1 MLVPFLLIAS
11 ALGADST
18 VSRRAV
24 PVAALETYRTSVGK
38 RIGDTLVATLELRE
52 SRWRPQ
58 GARAIEVPVYVFAE
72 PGIAPKVP
80 GPMLRLNEGGT
91 VRLTLRNT
99 LGKRV
104 VVRGLQ
110 GRPFKAEATDS
121 VALLPGGDTTI
132 TFAAG
137 DAGSYFYWARVTP
150 TVNHRV
156 APIPGDLWGGENAEG
171 PFIGTFIVDPKG
183 ARPDPNERTFLIT
196 RWLDEYLPA
205 INDTVDWKLTLNGG
219 SYPNTEP
226 LTYAVGD
233 TVRWRVI
240 NATLASHPMHL
251 HGFYYRVLGKG
262 DVSDYRPIAEA
273 DRKLVVTELLD
284 AGQSMRL
291 EWVPERAGNWLF
303 HCHLVRHMTGQQNL
317 PADPDVTAVAHAG
330 HEHEMAGL
338 VLGITV
344 RAKGAT
350 ALADERLAGGAVRV
364 SAKARAIRLL
374 AQTRPKVYGAAPG
387 YAFVV
392 QNGTAA
398 PSRDSIVQPSTTLV
412 LRKGEP
418 VRITVVNRLANALA
432 VHWHG
437 MELESWYDGVGGFSG
452 MGSRMRAPIAPRD
465 SFVVQFTP
473 PRSGTFMYHTH
484 DEKGQEL
491 ASGLQ
496 GALLVV
502 DDPAKFDA
510 TRDHL
515 FLLSTRGPTDSG
527 IVAVNGRANP
537 PPLVLTPGE
546 HRLRFATIS
555 SNEQV
560 VVSLVK
566 GDSVLTWQVVARDGA
581 DVSVAQRAAKR
592 AELGFSAGITTDV
605 LVNLPPGEGYAI
617 RVRMQ
622 PYEAFEF
629 AGSEVRVPIVR
640 R

>member
-1 MLVPFLLIAS
+1 MLVPVLLIAS

-18 VSRRAV
+18 LSRRAV

-38 RIGDTLVATLELRE
+38 RNGDTLVATLELRE
-52 SRWRPQ
+52 ARWRPQ
-58 GARAIEVPVYVFAE
+58 GARAVEVPVYVFAE
-72 PGIAPKVP
+72 PGAAPKVP

-121 VALLPGGDTTI
+121 VALLPGRDTTI

-137 DAGSYFYWARVTP
+137 TAGSYFYWARVTP
-150 TVNHRV
+150 TVNHRI

-183 ARPDPNERTFLIT
+183 ARPDPKERTFLIT
-196 RWLDEYLPA
+196 RWLDEYLPG
-205 INDTVDWKLTLNGG
+205 INDTVDWKFTLNGG
-219 SYPNTEP
+219 SYPNSEP
-226 LTYAVGD
+226 LSYTVGD

-262 DVSDYRPIAEA
+262 DLYADRPIAEA
-273 DRKLVVTELLD
+273 ERKLVVTELLD
-284 AGQSMRL
+284 AGQTMRL
-291 EWVPERAGNWLF
+291 EWVPERPGNWLF

-317 PADPDVTAVAHAG
+317 PADPNVAPAAHAG

-350 ALADERLAGGAVRV
+350 AVADERLAGGAARV
-364 SAKARAIRLL
+364 PAKARAIRLL
-374 AQTRPKVYGAAPG
+374 AQTRPKVYGTAPG

-392 QNGTAA
+392 QNGTVA
-398 PSRDSIVQPSTTLV
+398 PRQDSIVQPSTTLV
-412 LRKGEP
+412 LRTGET
-418 VRITVVNRLANALA
+418 VRITVVNHLANALA

-484 DEKGQEL
+484 DELGQEL

-496 GALLVV
+496 GALLVI
-502 DDPAKFDA
+502 DDPAQFDA
-510 TRDHL
+510 ARDHL
-515 FLLSTRGPTDSG
+515 LLLSTRGPTDSG
-527 IVAVNGRANP
+527 MVAVNGRADP
-537 PPLVLTPGE
+537 PPLVLAPGE

-581 DVSVAQRAAKR
+581 DVSLAQRAPQR
-592 AELGFSAGITTDV
+592 AQLGFSAGITTDV
-605 LVNLPPGEGYAI
+605 LVDLPPGEGYAI
-617 RVRMQ
+617 RVRMK

-629 AGSEVRVPIVR
+629 PGSEVRVPIVR